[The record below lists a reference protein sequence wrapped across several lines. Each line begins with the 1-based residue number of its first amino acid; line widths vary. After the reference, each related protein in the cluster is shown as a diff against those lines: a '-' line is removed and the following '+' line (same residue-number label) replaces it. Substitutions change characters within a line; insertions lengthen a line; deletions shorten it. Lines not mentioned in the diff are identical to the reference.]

1 MRVACRVG
9 RIGVRD
15 EIEEGY
21 ESLSK
26 QPHNSVLRKPKGKA
40 AFQPS
45 LMKIQTSFFEAC
57 RY

>member
-15 EIEEGY
+15 EIEEAY

-26 QPHNSVLRKPKGKA
+26 QPHNSVLRKPQRQSG
-40 AFQPS
+40 FSTIFNEDPD
-45 LMKIQTSFFEAC
+45 
-57 RY
+57 